1 MSKICNYMDISKSWY
16 YEMKASAEQR
26 REYEAWLLTEIKRIR
41 AAHPAYGILRLWK
54 QLERDGIKIG
64 RDRLERFLQRHNL
77 LLSRHPKKVRTTFPG
92 AYEGE
97 YENKLKGLSVDHQ
110 NQVWCTD
117 ITYIHTTEGVLYLS
131 AIMDVYSR
139 KIISI
144 SINDNLRTDGSLDCL
159 NQALA
164 GVSDPNGIIHHSDH
178 GCQYCSYRY
187 LEKLSQNGLEVSFTG
202 KDHCYDNAKIERF
215 FKTIKYEYG
224 LKSVIKSKKLAKS
237 LIKNAVYDYNH
248 NRIHS
253 SLNYMTPCDIYD
265 AA

>member
-16 YEMKASAEQR
+16 YEMKASAEHR
-26 REYEAWLLTEIKRIR
+26 RVYEEYMLTEIKRIR
-41 AAHPAYGILRLWK
+41 AEHHAYGILRLWK
-54 QLERDGIKIG
+54 QLDRDGITIG
-64 RDRLERFLQRHNL
+64 RDRLQRLLQKHNL
-77 LLSRHPKKVRTTFPG
+77 ILSRHTKKVRTTFPG
-92 AYEGE
+92 AYAGE
-97 YENKLKGLSVDHQ
+97 YENKVKGLNVDHP

-117 ITYIHTTEGVLYLS
+117 ITYIFTTEGILYLS

-139 KIISI
+139 KIISV

-159 NQALA
+159 NKALA
-164 GVSDPNGIIHHSDH
+164 QISDPSGIIHHSDH

-187 LEKLSQNGLEVSFTG
+187 LNRLADKEMAVSFTG

-224 LKSVIKSKKLAKS
+224 LKSIINRKKLAKAI
-237 LIKNAVYDYNH
+237 IKNAIYDYNH
-248 NRIHS
+248 KRIHS
-253 SLNYMTPCDIYD
+253 SLNYMTPCEVYD